1 MCASW
6 VVVRVQRACLVGV
19 ALLASMTSTTEQAG
33 LVELV
38 VVAWTAEVHCVSSPV
53 AVRALHLVVLRG
65 RQSAAVPL
73 EERRGLKH
81 STIQRGNRVNHGRR
95 RARERAEEER
105 GGKRREGEEER
116 L

>member
-6 VVVRVQRACLVGV
+6 VVVRVQRARLVGV
-19 ALLASMTSTTEQAG
+19 ALLASMTSSTKQAG

-65 RQSAAVPL
+65 CQSAQASRKLVDL
-73 EERRGLKH
+73 
-81 STIQRGNRVNHGRR
+81 
-95 RARERAEEER
+95 
-105 GGKRREGEEER
+105 R
-116 L
+116 LVVVQTCSQHVT